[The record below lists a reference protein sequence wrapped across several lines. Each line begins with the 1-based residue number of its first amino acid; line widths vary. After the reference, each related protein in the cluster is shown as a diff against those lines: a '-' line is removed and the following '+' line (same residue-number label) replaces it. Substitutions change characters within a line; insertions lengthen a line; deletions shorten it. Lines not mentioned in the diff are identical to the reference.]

1 MRGVSEDRVALYR
14 REGRGWVVKSRAGEW
29 VGGPCAAPRG
39 LTQSPAVRGGTS
51 PPFRASKTRVTP
63 REPRRAD
70 MADLDESLAEEELEL
85 AHKVELPPIAATLK
99 VELGLMILS
108 AIAGVCANLA
118 AIWVAASARKSNVI
132 NLYVLQRAVSD
143 LLYLLTV
150 PVLAARI
157 LMRTWAFGS
166 AICKLTV
173 SSAHMCIFASSAFLV
188 AMSVEC
194 YRHYA
199 HNAPMARTRCF
210 YAATT
215 LIWIGVVSLSASLI
229 SYIDVVKGYS
239 GMFFCTVTD
248 FNLKFL
254 TFIDSLSIVMV
265 MVPMLINW
273 GCILRMAAARRAW
286 KRMGLSEKALANRRF
301 LVALSAAYTV
311 LLTPFCITRLLGM
324 TSSFSLT
331 LLRALQLTSPLTY
344 INATVSPL
352 IVVRNPHLSSSRL
365 HKTPPTTLVVDASDR
380 SKIVRRA
387 VLWRRGVPCRSRV
400 PAHSPS
406 GLASHRAPL
415 TTSPSSSGVT
425 TRGGMDELDDLAL
438 DEESELHS
446 DGFSEINPFMT
457 AAAGVMVV
465 SAAVGICANLYV
477 VCAASTSLRSNV
489 VNVYVLQRTLA
500 HLVSLLFTP
509 TLAAHIFLHGWTF
522 GDALC
527 RMTVGFVHIAGYAD
541 LLFLISMCVDGHK
554 AFDTYSLDTRLR
566 DAKIAA
572 AAVWLLAATLGAPL
586 FAVFGTIQGPDGM
599 AYCTLIYNSWAAVVI
614 LNYVNLLLMLVALV
628 VPGALVPGMFPPRD
642 GRRREVSDEALAA
655 RRLILTLV
663 ASFWIFHLPYAIT
676 YLCSTVAYYFNPVLI
691 KALHLTAVLPYVSA
705 AVDPV
710 IYIVLRRSL
719 ASPRAAAH
727 TRGVEITYVNLMP
740 EL

>member
-1 MRGVSEDRVALYR
+1 
-14 REGRGWVVKSRAGEW
+14 
-29 VGGPCAAPRG
+29 
-39 LTQSPAVRGGTS
+39 
-51 PPFRASKTRVTP
+51 
-63 REPRRAD
+63 

-344 INATVSPL
+344 INATVSP
-352 IVVRNPHLSSSRL
+352 V
-365 HKTPPTTLVVDASDR
+365 
-380 SKIVRRA
+380 
-387 VLWRRGVPCRSRV
+387 
-400 PAHSPS
+400 
-406 GLASHRAPL
+406 
-415 TTSPSSSGVT
+415 
-425 TRGGMDELDDLAL
+425 
-438 DEESELHS
+438 
-446 DGFSEINPFMT
+446 
-457 AAAGVMVV
+457 
-465 SAAVGICANLYV
+465 
-477 VCAASTSLRSNV
+477 
-489 VNVYVLQRTLA
+489 
-500 HLVSLLFTP
+500 
-509 TLAAHIFLHGWTF
+509 
-522 GDALC
+522 
-527 RMTVGFVHIAGYAD
+527 
-541 LLFLISMCVDGHK
+541 
-554 AFDTYSLDTRLR
+554 
-566 DAKIAA
+566 
-572 AAVWLLAATLGAPL
+572 
-586 FAVFGTIQGPDGM
+586 
-599 AYCTLIYNSWAAVVI
+599 IY
-614 LNYVNLLLMLVALV
+614 LLL
-628 VPGALVPGMFPPRD
+628 
-642 GRRREVSDEALAA
+642 RRR
-655 RRLILTLV
+655 LT
-663 ASFWIFHLPYAIT
+663 APGEGERQSQEAIT
-676 YLCSTVAYYFNPVLI
+676 C
-691 KALHLTAVLPYVSA
+691 
-705 AVDPV
+705 
-710 IYIVLRRSL
+710 
-719 ASPRAAAH
+719 
-727 TRGVEITYVNLMP
+727 VEISSDA
-740 EL
+740 